1 MILWFTGISG
11 AGKTTIG
18 SYFFKKFKNKN
29 KNTIM
34 IDGDEF
40 RNVFSNDLKYTLKD
54 RNKNAERITSLVKYI
69 SNQNINI
76 IVAANLT
83 SKKYRDWCKK
93 NLKNYINV
101 YINANISSLIKRDY
115 KNLYKKALNKKIK
128 NVVGVDI
135 PAIIPKKVD
144 IIIQNDNT
152 KKNFLNKIK
161 KIEEYIK
168 EKKIKVF

>member
-1 MILWFTGISG
+1 MC
-11 AGKTTIG
+11 
-18 SYFFKKFKNKN
+18 
-29 KNTIM
+29 
-34 IDGDEF
+34 EF
-40 RNVFSNDLKYTLKD
+40 NF
-54 RNKNAERITSLVKYI
+54 
-69 SNQNINI
+69 
-76 IVAANLT
+76 
-83 SKKYRDWCKK
+83 KKYRDWCKK

-152 KKNFLNKIK
+152 KNFLNKIK
-161 KIEEYIK
+161 K
-168 EKKIKVF
+168 

>member
-18 SYFFKKFKNKN
+18 SYFFKKFKKKN

-40 RNVFSNDLKYTLKD
+40 RKVFSNDLNYTLKD
-54 RNKNAERITSLVKYI
+54 RNKNAERITSLVKYL

-83 SKKYRDWCKK
+83 SKNIETGVKEF
-93 NLKNYINV
+93 KNYINV

-135 PAIIPKKVD
+135 PAIIPKK
-144 IIIQNDNT
+144 
-152 KKNFLNKIK
+152 
-161 KIEEYIK
+161 
-168 EKKIKVF
+168 